1 MIMNMYLNWVSQ
13 TVAIIFTGVERSE
26 AVAMGADVIIMI
38 ISAFDGWTFE
48 DSELLSMIESNKV
61 FKTNFL
67 ISYAHTIILD
77 VVVTT
82 CLLDLYV
89 VAQLI

>member
-13 TVAIIFTGVERSE
+13 TAAIIFTGVERSE

-38 ISAFDGWTFE
+38 ISAFDGWTSE
-48 DSELLSMIESNKV
+48 DSELLSRIESNKV
-61 FKTNFL
+61 FKANFC

-77 VVVTT
+77 VVVAA
-82 CLLDLYV
+82 CLLDLSTM
-89 VAQLI
+89 AQLI